1 MADSD
6 DKDDWQKSSQK
17 LCRDKEN
24 SNLNNDS
31 DSDSG
36 CSYTSC
42 LEELSDKDQIDNTLQ
57 DDTDHDKESS
67 SAAIFNNSK
76 SHKESQATSNDK
88 DKVLPPANTAVVE
101 NFHDAELSDCEEE
114 EFEKSQSLLAQVGTF
129 VKRRVLGRK
138 PPALKTLEEIIK
150 ALIYNDN
157 KKNVII
163 SFQPDLFQKALHDI
177 LKRKYYTVSYEY

>member
-76 SHKESQATSNDK
+76 SHKEY
-88 DKVLPPANTAVVE
+88 
-101 NFHDAELSDCEEE
+101 
-114 EFEKSQSLLAQVGTF
+114 
-129 VKRRVLGRK
+129 
-138 PPALKTLEEIIK
+138 I
-150 ALIYNDN
+150 
-157 KKNVII
+157 
-163 SFQPDLFQKALHDI
+163 
-177 LKRKYYTVSYEY
+177 